1 MFIHGREKRP
11 EAEGGEA
18 ALAAG
23 GSAGITKRGPDMM
36 METRGDAAAIG
47 MSRES
52 ARDALIGKLWRAA
65 EKRAV
70 AIEQRISAAA
80 EDDIEGVERD
90 AKVLASLA
98 RTMRE
103 LIVLEQAA
111 AGAAK
116 STLTE
121 RDADDEPPRDIDAF
135 RDALAD
141 RLESLRDNRA
151 GDRND
156 RGAEPH
162 LA

>member
-1 MFIHGREKRP
+1 
-11 EAEGGEA
+11 
-18 ALAAG
+18 LAAG

-111 AGAAK
+111 DASKAGQAG
-116 STLTE
+116 
-121 RDADDEPPRDIDAF
+121 RDEDDEPPRDIDAF

>member
-1 MFIHGREKRP
+1 
-11 EAEGGEA
+11 
-18 ALAAG
+18 
-23 GSAGITKRGPDMM
+23 MM
-36 METRGDAAAIG
+36 METRGAAAASG
-47 MSRES
+47 LSRHG

-65 EKRAV
+65 ERRAV

-80 EDDIEGVERD
+80 EDDVETVERD

-141 RLESLRDNRA
+141 RLESLRDDRHGDADHRRA
-151 GDRND
+151 DALMGRALPD
-156 RGAEPH
+156 G
-162 LA
+162 LADLGKA